1 MRHRIKIRLMELGKT
16 QQGDLLNALR
26 ERGIVI
32 NESRDLGK
40 MLNGVTRTPRAEKIV
55 AMCDE
60 IVTAWE
66 AAAERE
72 RK

>member
-1 MRHRIKIRLMELGKT
+1 MELGKT

-26 ERGIVI
+26 ERGETI
-32 NESRDLGK
+32 NNPSDLGK
-40 MLNGVTRTPRAEKIV
+40 MLRGANITPRAERIV

-66 AAAERE
+66 TAAEKE